1 MIFCFCFMTIGL
13 YNKKMTLQNKQRDG
27 LIWAA
32 AKLFRRQG
40 YSGTGLRD
48 ILAASG
54 AARGSLYH
62 YFPNGKEEIGAAAV
76 TAAGGLVTETFAEL
90 ARQSDSPAD
99 FLHRYTELLV
109 RWLEASK
116 FRDGCPI
123 TTTLLETTPASRP
136 ITVAGQ
142 AVFADW
148 LAVLAA
154 MLARH
159 GWPADRGAATATAI
173 IAGLEG
179 ALMLARVQG
188 SAQPIHD
195 TAQALCILLEMPEK
209 ESL

>member
-1 MIFCFCFMTIGL
+1 MPQ
-13 YNKKMTLQNKQRDG
+13 LQKGRKQRDS

-54 AARGSLYH
+54 AARGSLYP
-62 YFPNGKEEIGAAAV
+62 YFPDGKEQIGAAAV

-90 ARQSDSPAD
+90 VRQADNPAD
-99 FLHRYTELLV
+99 FLRRYTDLLV
-109 RWLEASK
+109 RWLEASN

-123 TTTLLETTPASRP
+123 TTTLLETAPDSEA
-136 ITVAGQ
+136 ITEAGR

-148 LAVLAA
+148 RAVMETL
-154 MLARH
+154 LTQH
-159 GWPADRGAATATAI
+159 HWPAAQIPATATAV

-179 ALMLARVQG
+179 ALLLARVQG
-188 SAQPIHD
+188 SAQPVRD
-195 TAQALCILLEMPEK
+195 TTQALCQLLGENQ
-209 ESL
+209 SRQARG

>member
-1 MIFCFCFMTIGL
+1 MPQRQKTRE
-13 YNKKMTLQNKQRDG
+13 QRDN

-62 YFPNGKEEIGAAAV
+62 YFPGGKEQIGAAAV
-76 TAAGGLVTETFAEL
+76 VAAGGLVTETFAEL
-90 ARQSDSPAD
+90 ARQADGPAEFLRRYSD
-99 FLHRYTELLV
+99 LLV

-123 TTTLLETTPASRP
+123 TTTLLETRP
-136 ITVAGQ
+136 GSAAISAAGR

-148 LAVLAA
+148 RGVMEG
-154 MLARH
+154 MLRRD
-159 GWPADRGAATATAI
+159 GWPGDQVPATATAI

-179 ALMLARVQG
+179 ALLLARVQG

-195 TAQALCILLEMPEK
+195 TVQALCELLGTKQSRQERA
-209 ESL
+209 

>member
-1 MIFCFCFMTIGL
+1 MAPPKS
-13 YNKKMTLQNKQRDG
+13 NQRQTM
-27 LIWAA
+27 IWAA

-62 YFPNGKEEIGAAAV
+62 HFPGGKEEIGAAAV

-90 ARQSDSPAD
+90 ARQADSPSD
-99 FLHRYTELLV
+99 FLRRYAELLV
-109 RWLEASK
+109 LWLEASK

-123 TTTLLETTPASRP
+123 TTTLLETTPGSNA
-136 ITVAGQ
+136 IATAGQ
-142 AVFADW
+142 TVFADW
-148 LAVLAA
+148 RAVMEDL
-154 MLARH
+154 LARH
-159 GWPADRGAATATAI
+159 DWPPGRIPATATMI

-188 SAQPIHD
+188 SAQPIRHTAD
-195 TAQALCILLEMPEK
+195 TLCSLLDAGLPG
-209 ESL
+209 SA

>member
-1 MIFCFCFMTIGL
+1 MSQQS
-13 YNKKMTLQNKQRDG
+13 KQQPKQRET

-62 YFPNGKEEIGAAAV
+62 YFPDGKEEIGAAAV
-76 TAAGGLVTETFAEL
+76 AAAGGLVTDTFAEL
-90 ARQSDSPAD
+90 AKQADSPAD
-99 FLHRYTELLV
+99 FLRRYTGMLAH
-109 RWLEASK
+109 WLEASK

-123 TTTLLETTPASRP
+123 TMTLLETTPASAA
-136 ITVAGQ
+136 ITEAGQ

-148 LAVLAA
+148 LAVMAA

-159 GWPADRGAATATAI
+159 DWPAARIPATATAI

-179 ALMLARVQG
+179 ALMLARVLR
-188 SAQPIHD
+188 STQPIHD
-195 TAQALCILLEMPEK
+195 TTWALCVMLEMSDVDPGGA
-209 ESL
+209 

>member
-1 MIFCFCFMTIGL
+1 MAPR
-13 YNKKMTLQNKQRDG
+13 KQQRQS
-27 LIWAA
+27 LIRAA

-62 YFPNGKEEIGAAAV
+62 YFPGGKEQIGAAAV

-90 ARQSDSPAD
+90 AKVADSPAD
-99 FLHRYTELLV
+99 FIRRYTTMLV

-123 TTTLLETTPASRP
+123 TTTLLETTPASVA
-136 ITVAGQ
+136 ISAAGQ

-148 LAVLAA
+148 LAVLEG
-154 MLARH
+154 LLRRH
-159 GWPADRGAATATAI
+159 GWPGDRIPGTATAI

-195 TAQALCILLEMPEK
+195 TAQALCALLEMPNTETF
-209 ESL
+209 

>member
-1 MIFCFCFMTIGL
+1 MALPG
-13 YNKKMTLQNKQRDG
+13 NNRKQRDN

-40 YSGTGLRD
+40 YSSTGLRD

-62 YFPNGKEEIGAAAV
+62 YFPDGKEQIGAAAV

-90 ARQSDSPAD
+90 ARQADNPTD
-99 FLHRYTELLV
+99 FLRRYTDFLV
-109 RWLEASK
+109 RWLEASD

-123 TTTLLETTPASRP
+123 TTTLLETAPGSGA
-136 ITVAGQ
+136 ITAAGQ

-148 LAVLAA
+148 RAVIEA
-154 MLARH
+154 MLRQH
-159 GWPADRGAATATAI
+159 DWPAAQIAATATAI

-179 ALMLARVQG
+179 ALLLARVEA

-195 TAQALCILLEMPEK
+195 ATQVLCQLLEENKPRQVGA
-209 ESL
+209 

>member
-1 MIFCFCFMTIGL
+1 MTP
-13 YNKKMTLQNKQRDG
+13 YDKKPGKQRQA

-62 YFPNGKEEIGAAAV
+62 YFPPGKEEIGAAAV

-90 ARQSDSPAD
+90 AKQADDPAD
-99 FLHRYTELLV
+99 FLRRYTEMLG
-109 RWLEASK
+109 RWLTASD

-123 TTTLLETTPASRP
+123 TTTLLETAPASAA
-136 ITVAGQ
+136 ITQAGQ

-148 LAVLAA
+148 RAVMVGL
-154 MLARH
+154 LRRH
-159 GWPADRGAATATAI
+159 GWPAEAIESTATAI

-188 SAQPIHD
+188 SVQPIHD
-195 TAQALCILLEMPEK
+195 TAQALCALLEGPDS

>member
-1 MIFCFCFMTIGL
+1 MPQRQKTRE
-13 YNKKMTLQNKQRDG
+13 QRDN

-62 YFPNGKEEIGAAAV
+62 YFPGGKEQIGAAAV
-76 TAAGGLVTETFAEL
+76 GAAGGLVTETFAEL
-90 ARQSDSPAD
+90 ARQADGPAD
-99 FLHRYTELLV
+99 FLRRYSALLV

-123 TTTLLETTPASRP
+123 TTTLLETTPDSAV
-136 ITVAGQ
+136 IAAAGR

-148 LAVLAA
+148 RGVMED
-154 MLARH
+154 MLHRD
-159 GWPADRGAATATAI
+159 GWPGGQVPATATAI

-179 ALMLARVQG
+179 ALLLARVQG

-195 TAQALCILLEMPEK
+195 TVQALCELLETKQSRQERA
-209 ESL
+209 

>member
-1 MIFCFCFMTIGL
+1 MAIE
-13 YNKKMTLQNKQRDG
+13 KKKQLKKQRDS

-62 YFPNGKEEIGAAAV
+62 YFPGGKEQIGAAAV
-76 TAAGGLVTETFAEL
+76 TAAGGLVTETFVEL
-90 ARQSDSPAD
+90 ARQADGPAD
-99 FLHRYTELLV
+99 FLRRYTALLV
-109 RWLEASK
+109 GWLEASD

-123 TTTLLETTPASRP
+123 TTTLLETTPGSAA
-136 ITVAGQ
+136 IGEAGR

-148 LAVLAA
+148 QLVMET
-154 MLARH
+154 MLAQDN
-159 GWPADRGAATATAI
+159 WPAVQIAPMATAM

-179 ALMLARVQG
+179 ALLLARVQG
-188 SAQPIHD
+188 TAQPIHD
-195 TAQALCILLEMPEK
+195 TVGALCTLLEAK
-209 ESL
+209 EV

>member
-1 MIFCFCFMTIGL
+1 MALPG
-13 YNKKMTLQNKQRDG
+13 NNRKQRDN

-40 YSGTGLRD
+40 YSSTGLRD

-62 YFPNGKEEIGAAAV
+62 YFPDGKEQIGAAAV

-90 ARQSDSPAD
+90 ARQADNPTD
-99 FLHRYTELLV
+99 FLRRYTDFLV
-109 RWLEASK
+109 RWLEASD

-123 TTTLLETTPASRP
+123 TTTLLETAPGSGA
-136 ITVAGQ
+136 ITAAGR

-148 LAVLAA
+148 RAVMEA
-154 MLARH
+154 MLRQH
-159 GWPADRGAATATAI
+159 HWPAAQIAATATAI

-179 ALMLARVQG
+179 ALLLARVEA

-195 TAQALCILLEMPEK
+195 ATQVLCQLLEENKPRQAGA
-209 ESL
+209 

>member
-1 MIFCFCFMTIGL
+1 MPQR
-13 YNKKMTLQNKQRDG
+13 QNNRKQRDN

-62 YFPNGKEEIGAAAV
+62 YFPDGKEQIGAAAV

-90 ARQSDSPAD
+90 ARVADSPAD
-99 FLHRYTELLV
+99 FLRRYTDLLV
-109 RWLEASK
+109 RWLEASD

-123 TTTLLETTPASRP
+123 TTTLLETAPGSAA
-136 ITVAGQ
+136 ITAAGR
-142 AVFADW
+142 AVFTDW
-148 LAVLAA
+148 RVVMED
-154 MLARH
+154 MLRQH
-159 GWPADRGAATATAI
+159 GWPAADITAMVTAI

-179 ALMLARVQG
+179 ALLLARVQG
-188 SAQPIHD
+188 SAQPVRD
-195 TAQALCILLEMPEK
+195 TTQALCRLLGENQSRHERG
-209 ESL
+209 

>member
-1 MIFCFCFMTIGL
+1 MAG
-13 YNKKMTLQNKQRDG
+13 QSKQRDG

-62 YFPNGKEEIGAAAV
+62 YFPRGKEEIGAAAV

-90 ARQSDSPAD
+90 AKLADSPAD
-99 FLHRYTELLV
+99 YLRRYAEMLS

-123 TTTLLETTPASRP
+123 TTTLLETTPGSTLIAA
-136 ITVAGQ
+136 AGQ

-148 LAVLAA
+148 RAVMEA

-159 GWPADRGAATATAI
+159 GWPAARIPATATAI

-188 SAQPIHD
+188 SVQPITD
-195 TAQALCILLEMPEK
+195 TAWALCEMLEITGPEFDD
-209 ESL
+209 S

>member
-1 MIFCFCFMTIGL
+1 MAPP
-13 YNKKMTLQNKQRDG
+13 KSKQRQI
-27 LIWAA
+27 LVRAA

-62 YFPNGKEEIGAAAV
+62 HFPGGKEEIGAAAV

-90 ARQSDSPAD
+90 SRQAHDPAD
-99 FLHRYTELLV
+99 FLRRYTRLLV
-109 RWLEASK
+109 QWLEASK

-123 TTTLLETTPASRP
+123 TTTLLETTPGSPA
-136 ITVAGQ
+136 ITAAGQ

-148 LAVLAA
+148 HAVMEA

-159 GWPADRGAATATAI
+159 GWPPERAAPTATAI

-179 ALMLARVQG
+179 ALMLARVRG

-195 TAQALCILLEMPEK
+195 TTDALCALLEAGLPTAG
-209 ESL
+209 